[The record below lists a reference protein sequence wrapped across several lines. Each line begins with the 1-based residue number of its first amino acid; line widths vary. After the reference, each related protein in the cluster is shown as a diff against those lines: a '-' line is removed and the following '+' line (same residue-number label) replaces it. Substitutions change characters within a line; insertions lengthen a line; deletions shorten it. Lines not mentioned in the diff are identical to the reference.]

1 MDKPAGDEFDPK
13 AVPNSWVVE
22 GVTSRAEHCSGLVIC
37 LMRDD
42 TNSRG
47 YRVQIDGVEKLVNT
61 PWDERITLLVAEGLS
76 LLKGQPL
83 PPMAAARTIQFS
95 GIKAYRPA
103 AKRTLARPARLRR

>member
-1 MDKPAGDEFDPK
+1 MDRPADDQFDPK

-22 GVTSRAEHCSGLVIC
+22 GLTSRAEHCSGLVIC
-37 LMRDD
+37 LVRDEAM
-42 TNSRG
+42 SCG
-47 YRVQIDGVEKLVNT
+47 YRVQIDGVDKLVNT
-61 PWDERITLLVAEGLS
+61 SWDERITLLVSEGLS

-103 AKRTLARPARLRR
+103 AKRALARAVRTRR